1 MRYARYAAAGGDDA
15 AKAGISRESLRRA
28 WAFTA
33 NYRGGLAVYVGI
45 IALTAI
51 VGLAPPLVLRAILD
65 NAIPEHS
72 FGLLYVLVI
81 LAVALNVATTGLG
94 VVSRWIG
101 SRIGEGIIFDL
112 RSALFAH
119 LQRLPIAFY
128 TKSQTGAILSRLNSD
143 VLGAQQSVSTA
154 SSAVSDVLTLVL
166 TLAVMVKLSLSV
178 TLLALVIIPILIV
191 ADRTL
196 GRRLAP
202 LARAQMVANASMSS
216 FATERFNVSGAMLVK
231 LFGNP
236 AAEEKSYRAQAGK
249 VRDAGIA
256 LALGGRLYYGL
267 LGLLGGLGAVAVYL
281 IGGRLAIKGAMNIGT
296 LVALAQYASRLYSPI
311 TDLAS
316 SRVNLSQ
323 ALVYFDRV
331 TEVLAV
337 KATVV
342 DPAEP
347 VSIADPKGEI
357 EFKDVA
363 FAYPSVDTPFASGAV
378 EVGAQ
383 PRVLH
388 GVDFRVPAGT
398 MTALVGPS
406 GAGKST
412 IASLISRL
420 YDPDEG
426 QVLLDGVD
434 VRDLRLTELASH
446 IGVVSQDPHLF
457 HDTIAANLRYARPE
471 ATTEEIL
478 QAAGAAQILDTI
490 LALPDGFDT
499 VVGERG
505 YRLSGGE
512 RQRLA
517 IARVFLK
524 RPRVVILDEA
534 TSHLDAENEA
544 AVQEALHQLLSGRTS
559 IVIAHRLST
568 ILAADQ
574 ILVVKD
580 GRIAERG
587 THASLMAERG
597 VYSELF
603 EAQAF
608 AGRGEVTTED
618 IGL

>member
-1 MRYARYAAAGGDDA
+1 MHQMRYARMATANGADLS
-15 AKAGISRESLRRA
+15 KAGISRESLRRA
-28 WAFTA
+28 WSFASKYRTA
-33 NYRGGLAVYVGI
+33 LAVYIAI
-45 IALTAI
+45 IALTAV

-65 NAIPEHS
+65 SAIPKHS
-72 FGLLYVLVI
+72 FGLLYMLVI
-81 LAVALNVATTGLG
+81 LAVVLNLATTGLG
-94 VVSRWIG
+94 VLSRWIG
-101 SRIGEGIIFDL
+101 SRIGEGLIFDL
-112 RSALFAH
+112 RSELFAH

-178 TLLALVIIPILIV
+178 TLLALVIIPFLIV
-191 ADRTL
+191 IDRTL
-196 GRRLAP
+196 GKRIAP
-202 LARAQMVANASMSS
+202 LARSQMVANAFMSTY
-216 FATERFNVSGAMLVK
+216 ATERFNVSGATLVK

-236 AAEEKSYRAQAGK
+236 AAEERNYRTQAAK

-256 LALGGRLYYGL
+256 LALGGRVYFSL
-267 LGLLGGLGAVAVYL
+267 LGLIGGLGAVAVYL
-281 IGGRLAIKGAMNIGT
+281 IGGRLAIQGAMSVGT
-296 LVALAQYASRLYSPI
+296 LVALAQYATRLYTPI

-323 ALVYFDRV
+323 ALVSFDRV

-337 KATVV
+337 NPSVV

-347 VSIADPKGEI
+347 VSLDSPRGEI
-357 EFKDVA
+357 EFQQVD
-363 FAYPSVDTPFASGAV
+363 FAYPAVDTPFAPTEQAESN
-378 EVGAQ
+378 ESNERPQ
-383 PRVLH
+383 ILH
-388 GVDFRVPAGT
+388 DVNFQVPAGT

-420 YDPDEG
+420 YDPDRG
-426 QVLLDGVD
+426 QVRLDGVD
-434 VRDLRLTELASH
+434 IRELRLSELASY

-457 HDTIAANLRYARPE
+457 HDSIVANLRYARPE
-471 ATTEEIL
+471 ATMEEIVE
-478 QAAGAAQILDTI
+478 AARAAQILDTI
-490 LALPDGFDT
+490 IALPDGFDT
-499 VVGERG
+499 MVGERG

-512 RQRLA
+512 RQRVA

-544 AVQEALHQLLSGRTS
+544 AVQEALHQLLAGRTS

-574 ILVVKD
+574 ILVVKE
-580 GRIAERG
+580 GRIVERG
-587 THASLMAERG
+587 THASLIAEGGTYR
-597 VYSELF
+597 ELF
-603 EAQAF
+603 ETQAF
-608 AGRGEVTTED
+608 VRAPE
-618 IGL
+618 

>member
-1 MRYARYAAAGGDDA
+1 MAAANGADLS
-15 AKAGISRESLRRA
+15 KAGISQESLRRA
-28 WAFTA
+28 WSFASK
-33 NYRGGLAVYVGI
+33 YRSALAVYIAI
-45 IALTAI
+45 IALTAV

-65 NAIPEHS
+65 TAIPKHS
-72 FGLLYVLVI
+72 FGFLYELVV
-81 LAVALNVATTGLG
+81 LAVVLNLATTGLG
-94 VVSRWIG
+94 VLSRWIG
-101 SRIGEGIIFDL
+101 SRIGEGLIFDL
-112 RSALFAH
+112 RSELFAH

-166 TLAVMVKLSLSV
+166 TLAVMVKLSLPV
-178 TLLALVIIPILIV
+178 TLLALVIIPFLIV
-191 ADRTL
+191 IDRTL
-196 GRRLAP
+196 GKRIAP
-202 LARAQMVANASMSS
+202 LARAQMVANASMSTY
-216 FATERFNVSGAMLVK
+216 ATERFNVSGATLVK
-231 LFGNP
+231 LFGN
-236 AAEEKSYRAQAGK
+236 ASAEERNYRKQAAK

-256 LALGGRLYYGL
+256 LALGGRLYFSL
-267 LGLLGGLGAVAVYL
+267 LGLIGGLGAVAVYL
-281 IGGRLAIKGAMNIGT
+281 IGGRLAIQGAMSVGT
-296 LVALAQYASRLYSPI
+296 LVALAQYATRLYSPI

-323 ALVYFDRV
+323 ALVSFDRV
-331 TEVLAV
+331 TEVLEV
-337 KATVV
+337 KPSVV

-347 VSIADPKGEI
+347 VSLESPRGEI
-357 EFKDVA
+357 EFRHVD
-363 FAYPSVDTPFASGAV
+363 FAYPAVDTPFAVSELV
-378 EVGAQ
+378 ESAERPQ
-383 PRVLH
+383 VLH
-388 GVDFRVPAGT
+388 DVNFQVTAGT

-420 YDPDEG
+420 YDPDQG

-434 VRDLRLTELASH
+434 IRDLRLAELASH

-457 HDTIAANLRYARPE
+457 HDSIVANLRYARPE
-471 ATTEEIL
+471 ATMEEIVE
-478 QAAGAAQILDTI
+478 AARAAQILDTV
-490 LALPDGFDT
+490 LALPDGFET

-512 RQRLA
+512 RQRIA

-544 AVQEALHQLLSGRTS
+544 AVQEALHQLLAERTS

-580 GRIAERG
+580 GRIVERG
-587 THASLMAERG
+587 THAELIAEG
-597 VYSELF
+597 GTYHELF
-603 EAQAF
+603 ETQAF
-608 AGRGEVTTED
+608 VRAPE
-618 IGL
+618 

>member
-1 MRYARYAAAGGDDA
+1 MHQMRYARMAAANGADLSR
-15 AKAGISRESLRRA
+15 AGISRESLRRA
-28 WAFTA
+28 WSFASKYRTA
-33 NYRGGLAVYVGI
+33 LAVYIAI
-45 IALTAI
+45 IALTAV

-65 NAIPEHS
+65 SAIPKHS
-72 FGLLYVLVI
+72 FGLLYMLVI
-81 LAVALNVATTGLG
+81 LAVVLNLATTGLG
-94 VVSRWIG
+94 VLSRWIG
-101 SRIGEGIIFDL
+101 SRIGEGLIFDL
-112 RSALFAH
+112 RSELFAH

-178 TLLALVIIPILIV
+178 TLLALVIIPFLIV
-191 ADRTL
+191 IDRTL
-196 GRRLAP
+196 GKRIAP
-202 LARAQMVANASMSS
+202 LARSQMVANAFMSTY
-216 FATERFNVSGAMLVK
+216 ATERFNVSGATLVK

-236 AAEEKSYRAQAGK
+236 AAEERNYRTQAAK

-256 LALGGRLYYGL
+256 LALGGRVYFSL
-267 LGLLGGLGAVAVYL
+267 LGLIGGLGAVAVYL
-281 IGGRLAIKGAMNIGT
+281 IGGRLAIQGAMSVGT
-296 LVALAQYASRLYSPI
+296 LVALAQYATRLYTPI

-323 ALVYFDRV
+323 ALVSFDRV

-337 KATVV
+337 NPSVV

-347 VSIADPKGEI
+347 VSLDSPRGEI
-357 EFKDVA
+357 EFQQVD
-363 FAYPSVDTPFASGAV
+363 FAYPAVDTPFAPTEQAESN
-378 EVGAQ
+378 ESNERPQ
-383 PRVLH
+383 ILH
-388 GVDFRVPAGT
+388 DVNFQVPAGT

-420 YDPDEG
+420 YDPDRG
-426 QVLLDGVD
+426 QVRLDGVD
-434 VRDLRLTELASH
+434 IRELRLSELASY

-457 HDTIAANLRYARPE
+457 HDSIVANLRYARPE
-471 ATTEEIL
+471 ATMEEIVE
-478 QAAGAAQILDTI
+478 AARAAQILDTI
-490 LALPDGFDT
+490 IALPDGFDT
-499 VVGERG
+499 MVGERG

-512 RQRLA
+512 RQRVA

-544 AVQEALHQLLSGRTS
+544 AVQEALHQLLAGRTS

-574 ILVVKD
+574 ILVVKE
-580 GRIAERG
+580 GRIVERG
-587 THASLMAERG
+587 THASLIAEGGTYR
-597 VYSELF
+597 ELF
-603 EAQAF
+603 ETQAF
-608 AGRGEVTTED
+608 VRAPE
-618 IGL
+618 

>member
-1 MRYARYAAAGGDDA
+1 MQQMRYARMAAANGADLSKG
-15 AKAGISRESLRRA
+15 GISRESLRRA
-28 WAFTA
+28 WSFASK
-33 NYRGGLAVYVGI
+33 YRAAMAVYIAI
-45 IALTAI
+45 IALTAV

-65 NAIPEHS
+65 SAIPKHS
-72 FGLLYVLVI
+72 FGLLYMLVI
-81 LAVALNVATTGLG
+81 LAVVLNLATTGLG
-94 VVSRWIG
+94 VLSRWIG
-101 SRIGEGIIFDL
+101 SRIGEGLIFDL
-112 RSALFAH
+112 RSELFAH

-178 TLLALVIIPILIV
+178 TLLALVIIPFLIV
-191 ADRTL
+191 IDRTL
-196 GRRLAP
+196 GKRIAP
-202 LARAQMVANASMSS
+202 LARSQMVANAFMSTY
-216 FATERFNVSGAMLVK
+216 ATERFNVSGATLVK

-236 AAEEKSYRAQAGK
+236 AAEERNYRTQAAK

-256 LALGGRLYYGL
+256 LALGGRVYFSL
-267 LGLLGGLGAVAVYL
+267 LGLIGGLGAVAVYL
-281 IGGRLAIKGAMNIGT
+281 IGGRLAIQGAMSVGT
-296 LVALAQYASRLYSPI
+296 LVALAQYATRLYTPI

-323 ALVYFDRV
+323 ALVSFDRV

-337 KATVV
+337 NPSVV

-347 VSIADPKGEI
+347 VSLDSPRGEI
-357 EFKDVA
+357 EFQQVD
-363 FAYPSVDTPFASGAV
+363 FAYPAVDTPFAPTEQAESN
-378 EVGAQ
+378 ESTERPQ
-383 PRVLH
+383 ILH
-388 GVDFRVPAGT
+388 DVNFQVPAGT

-420 YDPDEG
+420 YDPDRG
-426 QVLLDGVD
+426 RVRLDGVD
-434 VRDLRLTELASH
+434 IRELRLSELASY

-457 HDTIAANLRYARPE
+457 HDSIVANLRYARPE
-471 ATTEEIL
+471 ATMEEIVE
-478 QAAGAAQILDTI
+478 AARAAQILDTI
-490 LALPDGFDT
+490 IALPDGSDT
-499 VVGERG
+499 MVGERG

-512 RQRLA
+512 RQRVA

-544 AVQEALHQLLSGRTS
+544 AVQEALHQLLAGRTS

-574 ILVVKD
+574 ILVVKE
-580 GRIAERG
+580 GRIVERG
-587 THASLMAERG
+587 THASLIAEGGTYR
-597 VYSELF
+597 ELF
-603 EAQAF
+603 ETQAF
-608 AGRGEVTTED
+608 VRAPE
-618 IGL
+618 

>member
-1 MRYARYAAAGGDDA
+1 MQQMRYARMAAANGADLSKG
-15 AKAGISRESLRRA
+15 GISRESLRRA
-28 WAFTA
+28 WSFASK
-33 NYRGGLAVYVGI
+33 YRAAMAVYIAI
-45 IALTAI
+45 IALTAV

-65 NAIPEHS
+65 SAIPKHS
-72 FGLLYVLVI
+72 FGLLYMLVI
-81 LAVALNVATTGLG
+81 LAVVLNLATTGLG
-94 VVSRWIG
+94 VLSRWIG
-101 SRIGEGIIFDL
+101 SRIGEGLIFDL
-112 RSALFAH
+112 RSELFAH

-178 TLLALVIIPILIV
+178 TLLALVIIPFLIV
-191 ADRTL
+191 IDRTL
-196 GRRLAP
+196 GKRIAP
-202 LARAQMVANASMSS
+202 LARSQMVANAFMSTY
-216 FATERFNVSGAMLVK
+216 ATERFNVSGATLVK

-236 AAEEKSYRAQAGK
+236 AAEERNYRTQAAK

-256 LALGGRLYYGL
+256 LALGGRVYFSL
-267 LGLLGGLGAVAVYL
+267 LGLIGGLGAVAVYL
-281 IGGRLAIKGAMNIGT
+281 IGGRLAIQGAMSVGT
-296 LVALAQYASRLYSPI
+296 LVALAQYATRLYTPI

-323 ALVYFDRV
+323 ALVSFDRV

-337 KATVV
+337 NPSVV

-347 VSIADPKGEI
+347 VSLDSPRGEI
-357 EFKDVA
+357 EFQQVD
-363 FAYPSVDTPFASGAV
+363 FAYPAVDTPFAPTEQAESN
-378 EVGAQ
+378 ESTERPQ
-383 PRVLH
+383 ILH
-388 GVDFRVPAGT
+388 DVNFQVPAGT

-420 YDPDEG
+420 YDPDRG
-426 QVLLDGVD
+426 RVRLDGVD
-434 VRDLRLTELASH
+434 IRELRLSELASY

-457 HDTIAANLRYARPE
+457 HDSIVANLRYARPE
-471 ATTEEIL
+471 ATMEEIVE
-478 QAAGAAQILDTI
+478 AARAAQILDTI
-490 LALPDGFDT
+490 IALPDGFDT
-499 VVGERG
+499 MVGERG

-512 RQRLA
+512 RQRVA

-544 AVQEALHQLLSGRTS
+544 AVQEALHQLLAGRTS

-574 ILVVKD
+574 ILVVKE
-580 GRIAERG
+580 GRIVERG
-587 THASLMAERG
+587 THASLIAEGGTYR
-597 VYSELF
+597 ELF
-603 EAQAF
+603 ETQAF
-608 AGRGEVTTED
+608 VRAPE
-618 IGL
+618 

>member
-1 MRYARYAAAGGDDA
+1 MRYARYAAARGEEEA
-15 AKAGISRESLRRA
+15 NTGISRESLMRA
-28 WAFTA
+28 WGFAR
-33 NYRGGLAVYVGI
+33 NYRGKLAVYIAV

-65 NAIPEHS
+65 SAIPKHS
-72 FGLLYVLVI
+72 YGLLYVLVI
-81 LAVALNVATTGLG
+81 LAVVLNLATTGLG
-94 VVSRWIG
+94 VVSRWLG

-112 RSALFAH
+112 RSALFSH

-166 TLAVMVKLSLSV
+166 TLAVMIKLSLAV
-178 TLLALVIIPILIV
+178 TLLALVIIPVLIV
-191 ADRTL
+191 IDRTL
-196 GRRLAP
+196 GKRIAP
-202 LARAQMVANASMSS
+202 LARAQMVANASMSTY
-216 FATERFNVSGAMLVK
+216 ATERFNVSGATLVK

-236 AAEEKSYRAQAGK
+236 AAEARNYRTQAAK
-249 VRDAGIA
+249 VRDAGIS
-256 LALGGRLYYGL
+256 LALGGRLYFSL
-267 LGLLGGLGAVAVYL
+267 LGLIGGLGAVAVYL
-281 IGGRLAIKGAMNIGT
+281 VGGRLAIKGAMSIGT
-296 LVALAQYASRLYSPI
+296 LVALAQYATRLYSPI

-323 ALVYFDRV
+323 ALVSFDRV
-331 TEVLAV
+331 TEVLAIEPS
-337 KATVV
+337 VV

-347 VSIADPKGEI
+347 VSLDSPRGEI
-357 EFKDVA
+357 EFRHVD
-363 FAYPSVDTPFASGAV
+363 FAYPEVDTPFSAPGQA
-378 EVGAQ
+378 EPAEGPQ
-383 PRVLH
+383 VLH
-388 GVDFRVPAGT
+388 DIDFHVPPGT

-420 YDPDEG
+420 YDPDAG
-426 QVLLDGVD
+426 QVLLDRV
-434 VRDLRLTELASH
+434 DLRDILLSELATH

-457 HDTIAANLRYARPE
+457 HDSIIANLRYARPE
-471 ATTEEIL
+471 ASMEEIVE
-478 QAAGAAQILDTI
+478 AARAAQILETI

-499 VVGERG
+499 LVGERG

-512 RQRLA
+512 RQRVA
-517 IARVFLK
+517 IARVILK
-524 RPRVVILDEA
+524 RPQVVILDEA

-544 AVQEALHQLLSGRTS
+544 AVQEALHHLLAGRTS

-580 GRIAERG
+580 GRIVERG
-587 THASLMAERG
+587 THASLIAEGGTYR
-597 VYSELF
+597 ELF
-603 EAQAF
+603 ETQAF
-608 AGRGEVTTED
+608 VQAPE
-618 IGL
+618 